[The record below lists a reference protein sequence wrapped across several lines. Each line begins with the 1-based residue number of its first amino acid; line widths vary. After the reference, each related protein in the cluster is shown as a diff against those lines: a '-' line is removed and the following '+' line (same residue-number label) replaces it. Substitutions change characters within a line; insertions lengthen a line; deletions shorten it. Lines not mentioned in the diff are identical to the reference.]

1 MPMAMKRAFL
11 DTFKQFPRITF
22 LWKYEDEEDGIA
34 RGRKNVV
41 IKKWVPQA
49 DLLGVF
55 FSV

>member
-1 MPMAMKRAFL
+1 MAMKRAFL